1 LRLLGFVAE
10 GLSGVAISIIF
21 SFMTFYSAFVLGF
34 WFFFSPLLVATV
46 NVLIGYSLV
55 HSDAKVFG
63 YAVVVSGVAISLYLF
78 SLVFSLTAADFY

>member
-1 LRLLGFVAE
+1 
-10 GLSGVAISIIF
+10 
-21 SFMTFYSAFVLGF
+21 MTFYSAFVLGF

-55 HSDAKVFG
+55 HSGAKVFG

-78 SLVFSLTAADFY
+78 SLLFSLTAADFY